1 MLEFSN
7 KKDQDSVE
15 LVKIVSL
22 LIHAAKIDE
31 NYTEKE
37 KELID
42 NFIINFAKKNPGIL
56 KNKTSSQILMESE
69 KQEKDSNHILEFTRE
84 IKKMDIKIKTFV
96 LETLWEIV
104 LSDNKSGIY
113 ESNLIRRICGLLYI
127 SDKISG
133 EIKLGVMDY
142 VTKGRK
148 KDSNRSMVVTPS
160 SI

>member
-37 KELID
+37 KELIN
-42 NFIINFAKKNPGIL
+42 NFIINFTKKNPAIL
-56 KNKTSSQILMESE
+56 KNKTSSQILIESE

-84 IKKMDIKIKTFV
+84 IKKMDIKIKTFI

-133 EIKLGVMDY
+133 EIKLGVMS
-142 VTKGRK
+142 K
-148 KDSNRSMVVTPS
+148 KK
-160 SI
+160 